1 MTGEAGMQ
9 QFMQT
14 AHFGLEVYD
23 LIHDGPLISLM
34 EKSFSFWD
42 KLSDLEKEA
51 LKGNVSDI
59 KYEKGTCLGGS
70 DDSCAGVFLI
80 RSGTLRVYMLSEDGK
95 DLTLFRLESG
105 DVCILSA
112 SCVLKLVR
120 FEVLIEAE
128 TECRILVINAQFFS
142 ELAERNVWVE
152 NFSYKVAALRFSDV
166 MDAIQRIFFL
176 SVDKRLA
183 NFLLEEMEI
192 KGTDVISLTHEQIA
206 RYIGSAREVVSRT
219 LKSFYVMGAV
229 ELSRGGI
236 KIIDK
241 KLLQSMSR

>member
-1 MTGEAGMQ
+1 M
-9 QFMQT
+9 
-14 AHFGLEVYD
+14 
-23 LIHDGPLISLM
+23 IHNGPLISLL
-34 EKSFSFWD
+34 EESFSFWD
-42 KLSDLEKEA
+42 KMSDLEKEA
-51 LKGNVSDI
+51 LMDNISDI
-59 KYEKGTCLGGS
+59 KYEKGTCLSGS

-176 SVDKRLA
+176 SIDKRLA
-183 NFLLEEMEI
+183 NFLLEEMET
-192 KGTDVISLTHEQIA
+192 KGTDAISLTHEQIA

-236 KIIDK
+236 KIVDK

>member
-1 MTGEAGMQ
+1 
-9 QFMQT
+9 MQT
-14 AHFGLEVYD
+14 ARFGPEVCD
-23 LIHDGPLISLM
+23 LIRNGQLVSLL

-42 KLSDLEKEA
+42 KLSDHEKEA
-51 LKGNVSDI
+51 LTDNISDMR
-59 KYEKGTCLGGS
+59 YEKGTYLNGS

-95 DLTLFRLESG
+95 DLTLFRLEPG
-105 DVCILSA
+105 EVCILSA
-112 SCVLKLVR
+112 SCVLKLIR

-128 TECRILVINAQFFS
+128 RDCRILVINAPFFS
-142 ELAERNVWVE
+142 ELAKRNVWVE

-166 MDAIQRIFFL
+166 MEAIQRIFFL

-183 NFLLEEMEI
+183 NFLLEETDTC
-192 KGTDVISLTHEQIA
+192 GTDVVSLTHEQIA

-219 LKSFYVMGAV
+219 LKSFYVLGAV

-236 KIIDK
+236 KIVDK
-241 KLLQSMSR
+241 KLLKSITM

>member
-1 MTGEAGMQ
+1 MIQNGQ
-9 QFMQT
+9 
-14 AHFGLEVYD
+14 
-23 LIHDGPLISLM
+23 LISLL

-42 KLSDLEKEA
+42 KISDLEKAA
-51 LKGNVSDI
+51 LMDNISDI
-59 KYEKGTCLGGS
+59 KYEKGTCLSGS

-95 DLTLFRLESG
+95 DLTLFRLNPGEI
-105 DVCILSA
+105 CILSA
-112 SCVLKLVR
+112 SCVLKLIR

-128 TECRILVINAQFFS
+128 TECRILVVNANFFS
-142 ELAERNVWVE
+142 DLAARNVWIE
-152 NFSYKVAALRFSDV
+152 NFSYKVAAERFSDV
-166 MDAIQRIFFL
+166 MEAIQRIFFL

-183 NFLLEEMEI
+183 NFLLEEIERNN
-192 KGTDVISLTHEQIA
+192 TNVVPVTHEQIA

-219 LKSFYVMGAV
+219 LKSFYVLGAV

-236 KIIDK
+236 KIVDK

>member
-1 MTGEAGMQ
+1 M
-9 QFMQT
+9 
-14 AHFGLEVYD
+14 
-23 LIHDGPLISLM
+23 IHNGPLISLL
-34 EKSFSFWD
+34 EESFSFWD
-42 KLSDLEKEA
+42 KMSDLEKEA
-51 LKGNVSDI
+51 LMDNISDI

-176 SVDKRLA
+176 SIDKRLA